1 MSITGLGQ
9 WSDWWMYSGFSG
21 KVGGGDEKIGKN
33 FSVQVH
39 KMT

>member
-21 KVGGGDEKIGKN
+21 KVGGGVKKFAKTSLFKFIK
-33 FSVQVH
+33 
-39 KMT
+39 

>member
-21 KVGGGDEKIGKN
+21 KVGGIKKFAKTSQFKFIK
-33 FSVQVH
+33 
-39 KMT
+39 

>member
-21 KVGGGDEKIGKN
+21 KVGGDKKICKN

>member
-21 KVGGGDEKIGKN
+21 KVGGGGDKKFAKTSQFKFIK
-33 FSVQVH
+33 
-39 KMT
+39 